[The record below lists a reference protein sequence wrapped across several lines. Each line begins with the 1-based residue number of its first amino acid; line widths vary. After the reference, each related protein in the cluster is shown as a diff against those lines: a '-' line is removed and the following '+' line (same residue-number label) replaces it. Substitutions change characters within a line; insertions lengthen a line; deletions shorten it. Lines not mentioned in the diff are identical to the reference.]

1 MLTDTMLR
9 NLKPRDKQYKV
20 ADQEGLYV
28 AVSVTGAISFRYNY
42 RLNGRSETLTFG
54 RYGPS
59 GITLAQARTLLREA
73 KQKIAAGVSPAQE
86 KARSKDLL
94 RGEKRFDTWA
104 RDWLHGHDMADSTR
118 DMRRALY
125 ERDLKPFFGNR
136 LLHEI
141 TEEDVRSRADSILQ
155 RGAPATAV
163 LAREVLMLVFRWANA
178 RGYKGSNPADGVPP
192 SSIARFKARDR
203 SLGPDEIR
211 LVYQYLNR
219 VATTPVIRLAV
230 KLLLLTMVR
239 KSELIEAT
247 WDEVNFSEALWTIP
261 AARMKRRNPHNI
273 YLSTQTLD
281 ILMAMKVCAGGSRW
295 VLPGRY
301 DPDVCMSKATLN
313 QVTKLVWT
321 AAQADQQDLPQFS
334 PHDFRRTA
342 STLLNEAGYN
352 SDWIEKCLA
361 HEQRGVRSV
370 YNKAEY
376 AEGRRAMMQDWAD
389 MIDRWAQGQP
399 EA

>member
-20 ADQEGLYV
+20 TDRDGLYV

-54 RYGPS
+54 RYG
-59 GITLAQARTLLREA
+59 
-73 KQKIAAGVSPAQE
+73 
-86 KARSKDLL
+86 
-94 RGEKRFDTWA
+94 
-104 RDWLHGHDMADSTR
+104 
-118 DMRRALY
+118 
-125 ERDLKPFFGNR
+125 
-136 LLHEI
+136 
-141 TEEDVRSRADSILQ
+141 
-155 RGAPATAV
+155 
-163 LAREVLMLVFRWANA
+163 
-178 RGYKGSNPADGVPP
+178 VPP
-192 SSIARFKARDR
+192 SSIARFKARER
-203 SLGPDEIR
+203 PLGPDEIR
-211 LVYQYLNR
+211 LLYQYLNR

-239 KSELIEAT
+239 KFEL
-247 WDEVNFSEALWTIP
+247 
-261 AARMKRRNPHNI
+261 
-273 YLSTQTLD
+273 
-281 ILMAMKVCAGGSRW
+281 
-295 VLPGRY
+295 
-301 DPDVCMSKATLN
+301 SKATLN

-321 AAQADQQDLPQFS
+321 SAQADGQDLPQFS

-376 AEGRRAMMQDWAD
+376 AEGRREMLQDWANR
-389 MIDRWAQGQP
+389 IDGWTQNPAG
-399 EA
+399 A